1 MSDSRLDVVIFGAT
15 GYTGK
20 LVVKY
25 AVDFCKEW
33 QLKFGIAGRRK
44 EALENVLKE
53 FAADAGNVPII
64 LANVNDEKSLEKMTE
79 CAKVLINCCGPF
91 RFYGEPVV
99 KACITTRTHYV
110 DITGEPQFIENM
122 QLLYNKMAQEAGVY
136 IVPACGWESVPSEM
150 GIIFIQKKFGG
161 EVNSIEI
168 YAQAYA
174 EAKNKSPLVNYGTW
188 ESLVYSITHWNE
200 LKNLRAKLY
209 PDKLPEFTPKL
220 KSKGIIHKSDVTN
233 SWSLICPTS
242 DRSLAIQTQRFLY
255 NKYKQRPAQIRSYLS
270 IDSLFVI
277 IGLIFIGAILT
288 IMTRMAFTRKLLLRY
303 PTLFSCGIV
312 GREGPTRKLLEHQ
325 RCFITFKAVGWSEKL
340 SEPTD
345 KHTEPPNKELI
356 VKMNSGSAYDAT
368 CIAVILSAIMILKEA
383 DKFPNNGGVLSP
395 GAAFRNTSLIE
406 EMDKNNIKYKVIKS
420 TEK

>member
-161 EVNSIEI
+161 EVNINSIEI
-168 YAQAYA
+168 YAQIS
-174 EAKNKSPLVNYGTW
+174 EEKNKSPLVNYGTW

-220 KSKGIIHKSDVTN
+220 KSN
-233 SWSLICPTS
+233 
-242 DRSLAIQTQRFLY
+242 
-255 NKYKQRPAQIRSYLS
+255 
-270 IDSLFVI
+270 SLFVI